1 MAGSCRSLRPVRQCY
16 ETGRPSFD
24 LQEMLCI
31 WDMPAFTADAG
42 YLADGLLDVPFAREL
57 ELPRSS
63 RSSASSCRRSSERP
77 SNSCG
82 RRIKIQMERQS

>member
-57 ELPRSS
+57 ELATKLLLLRFVMP
-63 RSSASSCRRSSERP
+63 P
-77 SNSCG
+77 F
-82 RRIKIQMERQS
+82 I